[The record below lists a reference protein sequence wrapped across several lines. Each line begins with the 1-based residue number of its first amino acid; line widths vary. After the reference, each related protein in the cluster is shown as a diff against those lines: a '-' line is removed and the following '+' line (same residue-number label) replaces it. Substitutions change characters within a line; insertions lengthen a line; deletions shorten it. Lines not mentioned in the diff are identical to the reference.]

1 MCVVVCVCVC
11 VAAVP
16 SSPPPPPPPSRRD
29 DISASSVNSFVSR
42 LPPVEG
48 SPVHWREKRKEQT
61 LPPCVTNLV
70 SALFLCSL
78 IGFVLNSP
86 EVEAAATV
94 VAVAVVVTTTVASVA
109 TAASARTDF
118 RVRVTDLPRDVDWR
132 NVKDFLRTG
141 GEVTYCNIEADGSA
155 IAEFQSKEDM
165 DDAIKKLDD
174 TDFRGNYVRVA
185 PEGDARGDRSHSR
198 SPARGRSPSRR
209 SRSRSPA
216 ARKDSPRRSRS
227 RSASPAAAHSPP
239 PRKNSV

>member
-1 MCVVVCVCVC
+1 MGLLL
-11 VAAVP
+11 
-16 SSPPPPPPPSRRD
+16 SGRNPP
-29 DISASSVNSFVSR
+29 
-42 LPPVEG
+42 
-48 SPVHWREKRKEQT
+48 Q
-61 LPPCVTNLV
+61 
-70 SALFLCSL
+70 
-78 IGFVLNSP
+78 
-86 EVEAAATV
+86 
-94 VAVAVVVTTTVASVA
+94 
-109 TAASARTDF
+109 RTDF

-185 PEGDARGDRSHSR
+185 PEGDARGGRSRSR
-198 SPARGRSPSRR
+198 SPARGRSPGRR